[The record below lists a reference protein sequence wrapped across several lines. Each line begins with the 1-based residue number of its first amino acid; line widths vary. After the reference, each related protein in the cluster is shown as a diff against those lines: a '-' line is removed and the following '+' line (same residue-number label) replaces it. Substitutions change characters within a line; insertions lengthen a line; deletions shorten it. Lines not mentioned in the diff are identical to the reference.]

1 MNLKSNIGRLEISIE
16 NNKGGSHKYIWNKYS
31 QLKSRNLGLTE
42 LTYSNPYYLSVE
54 RNIENYSFEG
64 YRQLDFN
71 LADKNFKSYF
81 KRDYIK
87 NQSNLIYTSITALI
101 LGVIGELFNLFNELG
116 VRNLPVTKEKL
127 IFMSHYSLGD
137 SEKYKKL
144 KNLITLV
151 FPANNEYIKEYHW
164 YEYNC

>member
-1 MNLKSNIGRLEISIE
+1 MKE
-16 NNKGGSHKYIWNKYS
+16 
-31 QLKSRNLGLTE
+31 
-42 LTYSNPYYLSVE
+42 
-54 RNIENYSFEG
+54 NIENYHS
-64 YRQLDFN
+64 RDIDNLDFN

-127 IFMSHYSLGD
+127 IFYEPLFFWEIVRSI
-137 SEKYKKL
+137 
-144 KNLITLV
+144 KN
-151 FPANNEYIKEYHW
+151 
-164 YEYNC
+164 